1 METLRHDLGIP
12 KHQIRTTKTDNRFV
26 VLANKSWL
34 KCLLKHKRVNQFYTY
49 DLDQWPDNSKQCDKL
64 KSWMIVNFCVIP
76 KGSGK
81 HAFAPIQRD
90 FESKDTPLC
99 FSQLMYYI
107 SQTNYQN
114 LWKFAHQKYSNVTSN
129 TFYQPNNGKNIDK
142 KSVKRISYDDALK
155 DVITRMYNVPIVQCR
170 IEAEEECDDK
180 SCSSSNENSSFDAQ
194 VNLCAV
200 VAAIETNSSF
210 VIVYNSFISNNLLD
224 CVTYSPAL
232 LSKSYNKPLFL
243 IYQILQ
249 LMNHLHLRGQFLGN
263 IHLSDIYLKQNLW
276 LYICPQVEA
285 SILDCDEE
293 IVQEKQQN
301 EANEKSKSVFTL
313 QEYCKMWSQGKLSN
327 YDYLTIL
334 NNLSGR
340 RLGCPQFHHIM
351 PWVTDFA
358 SRNGANWRDL
368 KKSKYRLNKGDAQ
381 LDLMF
386 AQSLENAVPHHV
398 SDILSEITYFVYMAR
413 RTPKNI
419 LCENVRS
426 KWIPAEYPVSVQR
439 LQEWTPDECI
449 PEFFS
454 DPLVFKSIHED
465 LMDLE
470 VPTWAT
476 CPEDFIAKH
485 REALESQHVSERLH
499 HWIDLNFGYKLTGAA
514 AVKSKNVCLSMVD
527 DHVQLSDHGTVQL
540 FNHPHPQKKYH
551 TPWTSNVPP
560 RIYSHH
566 DSRRLTKSSEDI
578 SNYRYCDSDS
588 SQSDW
593 NRDWNAPEDS
603 MSSIERSASY
613 HMNVQ
618 KSQNQIILPK
628 DYNPVAALN
637 MIENMEAFISNTF
650 QNNLQLDEKLLA
662 VPTELRDN
670 EQKLTNRNILQNY
683 KQVMA
688 DRCYRDLQ
696 VLGCII
702 VEIFLAKQIRP
713 LSGLC
718 LQSFEKRV
726 EVCSNILKKNLEL
739 LPKCVQYPA
748 IMLLNSRENE
758 IITEKGLPPPSAHQL
773 LQPLLNNILFP
784 FPINFEK
791 AYHLIKSLV
800 QFDSATNLLELLTF
814 SETNDD
820 KQEAM
825 DKVRVAF
832 YRKIAACK
840 VKTCVTQIKD
850 LLEPTAYEQF
860 DVVDIIL
867 PHITDM
873 LTNGETGILVAWYL
887 FDDLAAA
894 LGPKLSCEYL
904 LGPILHLYETD
915 NEERLKF
922 LHSNYDFS
930 MKFSANSSLKSIKAV
945 KLYHHSFLQRLI
957 IRFGLKT
964 FLENFISPLI
974 EAVGGYKEL
983 AEMEQESQQF
993 GFNESKKF
1001 SEDNSTE
1008 KMDEESKTCTESDE
1022 MFTFDGEM
1030 DGSKTT
1036 NADESNCSDN
1046 LKQILDQFDLSSE
1059 GSLLELRFNHSTAE
1073 EATEGIVVTNDS
1085 QENLSKISS
1094 TTLGPKSP
1102 DIPIPTFRRSTELST
1117 IDCEIGSN
1125 STRIDSV
1132 ELSSQQTNEQKKPM
1146 EQQKIIPKKTVS
1158 NHENRISEMSAESL
1172 IWLSYRLGPIL
1183 TGRYISR
1190 NLLKMLTLCYV
1201 GQENLIP
1208 LPSEDIPKK
1217 ENLLTFSISNGIVV
1231 GDVNAAKVLECLT
1244 SMSAL
1249 YGDQFVLLQY
1259 FPHVSELILL
1269 CKKRITSSL
1278 EGGLISSLQLL
1289 KYLIPCLT
1297 DVVIMDQLHD
1307 IILKSIINPIIR
1319 LLGSSK
1325 CLMPSGFLARGVLAR
1340 KLIDLFYVIAI
1351 RIGPEMTREHLCV
1364 PALQRYFLIFDKAY
1378 GISEHFLK
1386 SDYKNKNDD
1395 GSSNSSDDSNFVEIR
1410 RAGAPREW
1418 SMYKGTSI
1426 QIQLAKAKGDSSIES
1441 ITPPQLMNMEMG
1453 SASSIR
1459 DREEIVEV
1467 FTPNLAHVSFIPF
1480 LKYLGEATMYQV
1492 VKNISLILNLCHEFE
1507 QPDCQLDEYSVKFD
1521 FSRSGKI
1528 HDYEDSID
1536 DQYSNSFGTT
1546 VIGNRIQVQSGNE
1559 SEIGP
1564 TEMLDLVAYKF
1575 EQINASRHLTGHWA
1589 IYWEHEI
1596 GLSEKD
1602 YSFNL
1607 KQIKLQSFAGH
1618 SNSIRSICC
1627 LDNENSFMSASKDK
1641 TVKLWSLRNQGDGK
1655 DTSSCQF
1662 TYTKHRKS
1670 VHSLAFLESL
1680 RLAVSCDSGVHLWD
1694 PFDGS
1699 RISQLDSHKLTP
1711 ISVVKTFPA
1720 PSPLILC
1727 GTAESTIKI
1736 IDARTFSYVNEFKCF
1751 NDRNNGGGSVRC
1763 LSISPNGKWV
1773 AMGLS
1778 SGQICVFDG
1787 LSGIIL
1793 SSWSYHGE
1801 LLQLVLTND
1810 TLISTSLDQSI
1821 CVWKIDG
1828 KLLFQLKS
1836 PAEPVHCLI
1845 SNGKE
1850 LIFATPN
1857 NRIGVYHSVDS
1868 GSSCSVTKLRSEN
1881 FKGVVTSISLLPLN
1895 RTLLI
1900 GGDNGIITLF
1910 C

>member
-1 METLRHDLGIP
+1 MDALCCDLRIP
-12 KHQIRTTKTDNRFV
+12 KHQIKSTKTDNRFV
-26 VLANKSWL
+26 VLTNRSWL
-34 KCLLKHKRVNQFYTY
+34 KCIIKQKKVGDFPIYNSDR
-49 DLDQWPDNSKQCDKL
+49 WPDNSKQSDKL
-64 KSWMIVNFCVIP
+64 DTWLILNISVIA
-76 KGSGK
+76 KGNGTSV
-81 HAFAPIQRD
+81 FAPSNQRD
-90 FESKDTPLC
+90 SASNDTPLC
-99 FSQLMYYI
+99 YSQLMHYI

-114 LWKFAHQKYSNVTSN
+114 LWKFAHHKYSNVTSQ
-129 TFYQPNNGKNIDK
+129 TFHQPNIGKNVDK
-142 KSVKRISYDDALK
+142 TTFKQVSFNDVLRDIIS
-155 DVITRMYNVPIVQCR
+155 RMYNVSIIQIRSETSVDNT
-170 IEAEEECDDK
+170 AALNDFT
-180 SCSSSNENSSFDAQ
+180 SFDAHA
-194 VNLCAV
+194 NLCAAI
-200 VAAIETNSSF
+200 AALETDSSF
-210 VIVYNSFISNNLLD
+210 VIFHSSFIANNLLD
-224 CVTYSPAL
+224 CVTYSPAV

-243 IYQILQ
+243 IYQLLQ
-249 LMNHLHLRGQFLGN
+249 LTNHLHSRGMFLGN
-263 IHLSDIYLKQNLW
+263 IHLSDMYMKQNLW
-276 LYICPQVEA
+276 LYVFPRIDA
-285 SILDCDEE
+285 SVLDCDKVIRMEE
-293 IVQEKQQN
+293 QQKTN
-301 EANEKSKSVFTL
+301 DEPRTSPLSLHEH
-313 QEYCKMWSQGKLSN
+313 CKMWSQGKLSN

-358 SRNGANWRDL
+358 SRNGSNWRDL

-386 AQSLENAVPHHV
+386 SQSLENAVPHHV

-413 RTPKNI
+413 RTPKHI

-439 LQEWTPDECI
+439 LQEWSPDECI

-499 HWIDLNFGYKLTGAA
+499 HWIDLNFGYKLTGSA

-527 DHVQLSDHGTVQL
+527 EHTNLSDHGIVQL

-551 TPWTSNVPP
+551 TPWTSDVPP

-578 SNYRYCDSDS
+578 TNYRYADHDNTQSDS
-588 SQSDW
+588 TW
-593 NRDWNAPEDS
+593 NRDSGQDEYS
-603 MSSIERSASY
+603 SSIERSASY

-628 DYNPVAALN
+628 DYSPVAALN
-637 MIENMEAFISNTF
+637 IIENMELFISNTF
-650 QNNLQLDEKLLA
+650 QKSNTTHSNASASTDSGDSKTDKNLVNNKKMSQNCKRLI
-662 VPTELRDN
+662 TEHC
-670 EQKLTNRNILQNY
+670 Q
-683 KQVMA
+683 
-688 DRCYRDLQ
+688 RDLQ

-702 VEIFLAKQIRP
+702 VEIFLAQKIRP

-726 EVCSNILKKNLEL
+726 EVCSNVLASNLDL
-739 LPKCVQYPA
+739 VPKCVQYPA
-748 IMLLNSRENE
+748 SVLLNSQVNE
-758 IITEKGLPPPSAHQL
+758 MITERGLPPPSAHQL

-784 FPINFEK
+784 FPISFNK
-791 AYHLIKSLV
+791 AYSLIKSMV
-800 QFDSATNLLELLTF
+800 QFDATSNLLELLTF
-814 SETNDD
+814 AECNGDVSSDTKE
-820 KQEAM
+820 KA
-825 DKVRVAF
+825 RLAF
-832 YRKIAACK
+832 HRKTAACK
-840 VKTCVTQIKD
+840 VKACVTQIKD

-860 DVVDIIL
+860 NVIEIIL
-867 PHITDM
+867 PHITEM
-873 LTNGETGILVAWYL
+873 LLNGESGILVAWYL

-894 LGPKLSCEYL
+894 LGPKLTCEHL
-904 LGPILHLYETD
+904 LRPILHLYETD
-915 NEERLKF
+915 NEERLYF
-922 LHSNYDFS
+922 LNSNSDYS
-930 MKFSANSSLKSIKAV
+930 IQYSSTASLKSMKAV

-957 IRFGLKT
+957 IRFGLRK

-974 EAVGGYKEL
+974 EAVGGYKEVVDVEPDTATVDKQMEL
-983 AEMEQESQQF
+983 VESKEEKEDENLDVQPDVCAEQE
-993 GFNESKKF
+993 
-1001 SEDNSTE
+1001 
-1008 KMDEESKTCTESDE
+1008 E

-1030 DGSKTT
+1030 DRNKVP
-1036 NADESNCSDN
+1036 NQDESNNSDN
-1046 LKQILDQFDLSSE
+1046 IMKIMDQFDISSE
-1059 GSLLELRFNHSTAE
+1059 GSLLELHLNNSTAE
-1073 EATEGIVVTNDS
+1073 EAIEGPKAES
-1085 QENLSKISS
+1085 AEKESKSGPRNI
-1094 TTLGPKSP
+1094 GPKSP

-1125 STRIDSV
+1125 SKKIDPN
-1132 ELSSQQTNEQKKPM
+1132 ELMATEPKKPA
-1146 EQQKIIPKKTVS
+1146 ETKKLLPNKPATN

-1208 LPSEDIPKK
+1208 LPYQDIEKK

-1289 KYLIPCLT
+1289 KYLVPCLT
-1297 DVVIMDQLHD
+1297 DAVIMDQLHD
-1307 IILKSIINPIIR
+1307 VILKSIINPIIR

-1340 KLIDLFYVIAI
+1340 KLIDVFYVIAV

-1378 GISEHFLK
+1378 GISEHFRK
-1386 SDYKNKNDD
+1386 SEQRNKNDD
-1395 GSSNSSDDSNFVEIR
+1395 ASSNSSDDSNFVEIR
-1410 RAGAPREW
+1410 RGTVAPREW
-1418 SMYKGTSI
+1418 SMTKGAPI
-1426 QIQLAKAKGDSSIES
+1426 QISLAKAKGDSSVES
-1441 ITPPQLMNMEMG
+1441 ITPPPLANMEN
-1453 SASSIR
+1453 SFATSVVTR

-1480 LKYLGEATMYQV
+1480 LKFLGEATMNQV

-1507 QPDCQLDEYSVKFD
+1507 QPDCKLDQYREFDLSSSSKFREYDDSV
-1521 FSRSGKI
+1521 
-1528 HDYEDSID
+1528 D

-1546 VIGNRIQVQSGNE
+1546 VVGNRIQVKRAIE
-1559 SEIGP
+1559 SEIAP
-1564 TEMLDLVAYKF
+1564 TEMLDLVAYKY
-1575 EQINASRHLTGHWA
+1575 EQINTARHLTGHWT

-1607 KQIKLQSFAGH
+1607 KQIKLQSFVGH

-1641 TVKLWSLRNQGDGK
+1641 TVKLWSMRNQGDGK
-1655 DTSSCQF
+1655 EISSCQF

-1699 RISQLDSHKLTP
+1699 ILSQLDSHKLTP

-1736 IDARTFSYVNEFKCF
+1736 IDARTFAYVNEYKCF
-1751 NDRNNGGGSVRC
+1751 NDRNCGGGSVRC
-1763 LSISPNGKWV
+1763 LCISPNGKWV
-1773 AMGLS
+1773 AIGLS

-1793 SSWSYHGE
+1793 ASWSYHGE
-1801 LLQLVLTND
+1801 LLQLVLTNE
-1810 TLISTSLDQSI
+1810 TLISTSLDHSI

-1836 PAEPVHCLI
+1836 PAEPVHCLLK
-1845 SNGKE
+1845 NEKE
-1850 LIFATPN
+1850 LVFATPN
-1857 NRIGVYHSVDS
+1857 NRIGVYPAIES
-1868 GSSCSVTKLRSEN
+1868 GSSYSITKLRSEN
-1881 FKGVVTSISLLPLN
+1881 FKGVVTSISLQPLN

-1900 GGDNGIITLF
+1900 GGDNGVITLF